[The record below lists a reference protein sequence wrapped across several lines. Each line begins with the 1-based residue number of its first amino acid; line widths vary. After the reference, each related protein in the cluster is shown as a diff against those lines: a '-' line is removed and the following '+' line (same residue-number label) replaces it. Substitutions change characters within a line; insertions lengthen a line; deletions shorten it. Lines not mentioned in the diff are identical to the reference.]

1 MLDRTLPPTAAF
13 TVTLLAALAVPAGA
27 LAHGG
32 TTVAEGQRGGVTIRV
47 QSSPSTTESGR
58 PAVDLATTLAGPGS
72 GPGSHVTYYVRPEG
86 GKTFRIN
93 TERDEGGVHHADV
106 STTNRGDA
114 NAWDV
119 SAIVMLSDGK
129 RLRVTNAS
137 GNAPG
142 PDPAAPRPKPSTPE
156 PSTPE
161 PSTAAPTTPT
171 AGPQNEPVPTT
182 ATTDEP
188 VDDISGESDGAPAW
202 VLPSGAAIIALGLF
216 AMAWT
221 RRTRKTDDGDDWN

>member
-1 MLDRTLPPTAAF
+1 MEAMLDRTLTPTAAL
-13 TVTLLAALAVPAGA
+13 TATLLSALAVLPAAA

-32 TTVAEGQRGGVTIRV
+32 TTIADGERGGVIVRV
-47 QSSPSTTESGR
+47 QGSPSTTAGGN
-58 PAVDLATTLAGPGS
+58 PAVDLATTVAGPGS

-86 GKTFRIN
+86 GSTVRVN

-106 STTNRGDA
+106 STAGRGDW

-137 GNAPG
+137 SNAPG
-142 PDPAAPRPKPSTPE
+142 PDPAATKPKSSTP
-156 PSTPE
+156 T
-161 PSTAAPTTPT
+161 PTTPDPVSPSADALNT
-171 AGPQNEPVPTT
+171 TPQTT
-182 ATTDEP
+182 PIDED

-202 VLPSGAAIIALGLF
+202 VLPSGAAIIVLGLL

-221 RRTRKTDDGDDWN
+221 RRSRTTDDSDDWN